1 MPHAFWILLLAKMTT
16 TAIIVVAASKV
27 VERAGPFLGAMV
39 ATLPISAGPSYIFL
53 AAEHGGDFVH
63 RAALTSLATNA
74 ATFGFGA
81 LYALLARRRPL
92 WLALGISFGLWI
104 LAAVAI
110 VTTDW
115 TFATAGLL
123 NVVVFAPSYIATRA
137 CRACQPVPSASLCP
151 STRVRM
157 RSFW

>member
-63 RAALTSLATNA
+63 RAALTSDHTADA
-74 ATFGFGA
+74 
-81 LYALLARRRPL
+81 
-92 WLALGISFGLWI
+92 
-104 LAAVAI
+104 AAVAI
-110 VTTDW
+110 CHL
-115 TFATAGLL
+115 GS
-123 NVVVFAPSYIATRA
+123 APLRRA
-137 CRACQPVPSASLCP
+137 IGG
-151 STRVRM
+151 
-157 RSFW
+157 